1 MPTCTDFEISY
12 MQFHRPYKGCRNI
25 NHNYV
30 NRFGHDWD
38 PHCMKMDET
47 LFGCAE
53 KVKNFATIYLVDIS
67 KVPGVTSKAFLITC

>member
-1 MPTCTDFEISY
+1 MLAGKCIFFWVAGASEEGPDEASTNY
-12 MQFHRPYKGCRNI
+12 
-25 NHNYV
+25 NYV